1 MSTSISTVNTEL
13 TEECSLLVQYGIRAT
28 MIVLLFSLLSSIF
41 IKLCNAS
48 KDEYKPVCSK
58 CHKRQCKHSSEYFT
72 NLNSKLQSEINYDLK
87 NSYESEYRQK
97 YLNESQYDKA
107 MLTSPDNNFITGEA
121 VRYIDKDN
129 YRIEI
134 FANLYLLNG
143 NVYKAETS
151 KGFYT
156 AYLSNPSSTQTMLLG
171 NLTKDRDHVYK
182 LTVKSNT
189 QLESVKNNKH
199 IHIVYHEN
207 GQSVTIL
214 RGKFI

>member
-58 CHKRQCKHSSEYFT
+58 CHKRNCKHYSALEHLTNTELSEYKYIHET
-72 NLNSKLQSEINYDLK
+72 H
-87 NSYESEYRQK
+87 YE
-97 YLNESQYDKA
+97 KA

-156 AYLSNPSSTQTMLLG
+156 AYLSNQSSTQTMLLG

-182 LTVKSNT
+182 LTVKSNK